1 MGFEAQLQRGRAFI
15 NLSSGVR
22 KEQRRFCVMVSCIN
36 WGNKLVVSAVRAF
49 ILIDLGREGCI
60 RSTKNVDF
68 SFVWK
73 A

>member
-1 MGFEAQLQRGRAFI
+1 MI
-15 NLSSGVR
+15 VN
-22 KEQRRFCVMVSCIN
+22 CIN

-60 RSTKNVDF
+60 RSTKNIAF